1 MFACYRRGD
10 ANDPDGYVAAVASV
24 LARYEPA
31 VIETVT
37 DPYSGIPGRK
47 NNGWSGMPDVADVK
61 EACEAEANRRERIK
75 ELGAVKP
82 APRLRIAAPKTPGY
96 MANVLVRSESP
107 QYAAIC
113 TMTADPKASPYE
125 WKHDE
130 QGRGIWVVRAWM
142 DKVPHR
148 PGERIGAA
156 A

>member
-47 NNGWSGMPDVADVK
+47 SNGWSGMPDVADVK

-75 ELGAVKP
+75 ELGAVKA
-82 APRLRIAAPKTPGY
+82 APRLRIDKPKTPGY
-96 MANVLVRSESP
+96 MANVLVLHGAP
-107 QYAAIC
+107 QYAALHA
-113 TMTADPKASPYE
+113 MTQEPNASNYE

-130 QGRGIWVVRAWM
+130 QGRGLWVSLKWM
-142 DKVPHR
+142 DRVPYR
-148 PGERIGAA
+148 PGGRVGAA